1 MDRPASTASLS
12 VGNQAGRQCMVVSPQ
27 FFSFFD
33 RDGYGSAFLGSRSR
47 FSQFGSGW
55 ISAISTSAVG
65 SAECAKISTYIWIRL
80 YV

>member
-12 VGNQAGRQCMVVSPQ
+12 VGNQAGRRSMVVSPQ

-47 FSQFGSGW
+47 FSQFVLAFRFQEPLFSVW
-55 ISAISTSAVG
+55 IG
-65 SAECAKISTYIWIRL
+65 MDFGYQQ
-80 YV
+80 